1 MIKHTETIYNT
12 TVRRQDTTW
21 KYEWD
26 VDNPDKEGTIFLSPI
41 IYDKNREKTWTFA
54 PDEESGANPYTLNIN
69 GADYSEADGEPRNHL
84 DKTWYGKFSGQ
95 TRYLRPYSSLVTVTS
110 EVGNVT
116 VDPFPPKFVTDDE
129 TDNVIFSPVY
139 NVEDGEDD
147 EKIYKI
153 AEDSVRHFEFQFQ
166 DKAGLDFKHFAI
178 KLDVAREGDS
188 SDTNIVLYEYVRA
201 LKDNFYQDEKCNYEG
216 TYFPDTFANSSVPV
230 ERQFDPQERWVK
242 NVKVKY
248 DGANLYSISFD
259 LVSSHEAIDG
269 DKKLRRFFATPREL
283 LKLGYN
289 WNTSLNSIV
298 FDGNSNDDYGDLNK
312 AIFLNQIPTGV
323 NTIGE
328 WIRYLEGGKDDDGF
342 PHEPHRAVG
351 RLIVEVYDL
360 AGNKSIYYDKKEFWT
375 IDTDDIDNM
384 VPVNITFFNPEPSN
398 YFVNDNIEGKVSV
411 NAQDMNKFLWRF
423 PVEAELTG
431 ISIGQIDTSTYPP
444 YPDGIEWQDNS
455 KLIGCYNVL
464 TGCRG
469 FNVFKFT
476 QYGYVEVA
484 AWVETGNKK
493 IDTIIKERTY
503 NTAKNG
509 PWIYEDGGRKYD
521 LLRFVPSYLR
531 NTDFNDFIEF
541 FQLFAN
547 TMYLSLDK
555 NISAL
560 EKIARIGNF
569 NDIDKIEK
577 KLLMHYENQYANEFP
592 FDQKAIQEVNTLF
605 SNVGWEVK
613 DDEEV
618 YGVIKYALENL
629 PGYNRYKGSN
639 LSVAGALKMFGF
651 TCKVINLWI
660 RKKNTIEENP
670 NFVEEDRLSEF
681 GDFFQTSRFNIEVD
695 SNNYFETFNEHLDFF
710 INLVKSIKPITKILD
725 LIKYTVST
733 RKNIAFIHDSI
744 LSDKKDS
751 LIYVLSWQ
759 LGAHTDLRD
768 KIVLTAGVD
777 YKTRHC
783 SSLSLPYKTKNLKNE
798 ALDAKIDSKIYKWDS
813 DNKQYTPVNAFLNN
827 YYTIIGKLLECNKAD
842 LIFRCYRCGKR
853 TIRGLTSYQEDDVY
867 YRIPY
872 NKTKVTLNPGMFC
885 LSTENSVGLSN
896 LFNMFTSYIDNYNLT
911 GYNVFQYHKSSSN
924 SLMNELAYTDV
935 ELAIEYIPGTNY
947 IQCLDDTR
955 FGVGKEIEPIYYKG
969 QYTHPDEYHY
979 HT

>member
-12 TVRRQDTTW
+12 SVRRQDTTW

-26 VDNPDKEGTIFLSPI
+26 VDNPDKEGTVFLSPI

-54 PDEESGANPYTLNIN
+54 PDEDSDANPYTLTI
-69 GADYSEADGEPRNHL
+69 GEDDLDDEPKNHL
-84 DKTWYGKFSGQ
+84 DSVWYGKFSGQ
-95 TRYLRPYSSLVTVTS
+95 TRYLRPEASFITVTS

-116 VDPFPPKFVTDDE
+116 VDPFPPKFISDDE

-139 NVEDGEDD
+139 NVEDGEND

-153 AEDSVRHFEFQFQ
+153 AQDSVRHFEFQFQ

-178 KLDVAREGDS
+178 KLDGAVEDET
-188 SDTNIVLYEYVRA
+188 SDTNIVLYEYVRS
-201 LKDNFYQDEKCNYEG
+201 LKDNFYQDLTCNYEG
-216 TYFPDTFANSSVPV
+216 TYFPDTYDNSKQPVPKS
-230 ERQFDPQERWVK
+230 QIIDPQERWVK

-259 LVSSHEAIDG
+259 LVSSYEASIG
-269 DKKLRRFFATPREL
+269 EKKLRRFFATPREL
-283 LKLGYN
+283 LKLGYTM
-289 WNTSLNSIV
+289 NTQINEIV
-298 FDGNSNDDYGDLNK
+298 YKGNDNEDYKVNGNDK
-312 AIFLNQIPTGV
+312 AIFLNKIPNGV
-323 NTIGE
+323 NTIGD
-328 WIRYLEGGKDDDGF
+328 WIRYLEGGKDDDGY
-342 PHEPHRAVG
+342 PQIPHRAIG
-351 RLIVEVYDL
+351 RLILEVYDL
-360 AGNKSIYYDKKEFWT
+360 AGNKSVYYDKKEFWT

-398 YFVNDNIEGKVSV
+398 YFVNNNIEGKVSV

-431 ISIGQIDTSTYPP
+431 SSIGQIDTSTYPP
-444 YPDGIEWQDNS
+444 YPDGMEWQDNS
-455 KLIGCYNVL
+455 KLVGCYNVL

-509 PWIYEDGGRKYD
+509 PWIYEDDGRKYD

-541 FQLFAN
+541 FQRFAN

-555 NISAL
+555 NRNISAL

-569 NDIDKIEK
+569 NDIDKIET

-592 FDQKAIQEVNTLF
+592 FDKKAIQEVNTIF
-605 SNVGWEVK
+605 SNVGWGFK

-618 YGVIKYALENL
+618 YGIIKYALDNL

-639 LSVAGALKMFGF
+639 IGVAGALKMFGF

-660 RKKNTIEENP
+660 RKKDTIEENP

-695 SNNYFETFNEHLDFF
+695 SNNYFEIFNEHLDFF

-725 LIKYTVST
+725 LIKYTVT
-733 RKNIAFIHDSI
+733 NQKNIAFIHDSI
-744 LSDKKDS
+744 LSDKKEAYV
-751 LIYVLSWQ
+751 YVLSWAFDADEK
-759 LGAHTDLRD
+759 LKNR
-768 KIVLTAGVD
+768 IVLTANVD

-783 SSLSLPYKTKNLKNE
+783 YALCLPYKTNGMVDRQSLQPS
-798 ALDAKIDSKIYKWDS
+798 SKIYTYDS
-813 DNKQYTPVNAFLNN
+813 NGYVPTNYVLAN
-827 YYTIIGKLLECNKAD
+827 YYTIIGKLMECNKTD
-842 LIFRCYRCGKR
+842 LTFRCFRRGTR
-853 TIRGLTSYQEDDVY
+853 TIRGITNKTEDEIY

-911 GYNVFQYHKSSSN
+911 GYNVYNYHDN
-924 SLMNELAYTDV
+924 SILIGNRAFTDI
-935 ELAIEYIPGTNY
+935 EMAIEYIPGTNY
-947 IQCLDDTR
+947 IQCLDDKR
-955 FGVGKEIEPIYYKG
+955 FGKGKEIEPFYSK
-969 QYTHPDEYHY
+969 TS
-979 HT
+979 T

>member
-26 VDNPDKEGTIFLSPI
+26 VDNPDKEGTVFLSPI

-54 PDEESGANPYTLNIN
+54 PDEESGANPYTLNID

-178 KLDVAREGDS
+178 KLDVAREDEQSNGE
-188 SDTNIVLYEYVRA
+188 NIILYEYVRS

-216 TYFPDTFANSSVPV
+216 TYFPDTYANSSVPV

-269 DKKLRRFFATPREL
+269 EKKLRRFFATPREL

-289 WNTSLNSIV
+289 WNTTLDSIV
-298 FDGNSNDDYGDLNK
+298 FDGNSNDDYGNVNK

-323 NTIGE
+323 NTIGD
-328 WIRYLEGGKDDDGF
+328 WILYLEGGIDDEGF

-555 NISAL
+555 NRNISAL

-639 LSVAGALKMFGF
+639 LGVAGALKMFGF

-744 LSDKKDS
+744 LSDKKEAFV
-751 LIYVLSWQ
+751 YVLSWAFDADES
-759 LGAHTDLRD
+759 LKN
-768 KIVLTAGVD
+768 KIVLTSNVD

-783 SSLSLPYKTKNLKNE
+783 SALCLPYKTHGMVDRQTL
-798 ALDAKIDSKIYKWDS
+798 LSSSKIYSINDS
-813 DNKQYTPVNAFLNN
+813 KEYVKSDYALAN
-827 YYTIIGKLLECNKAD
+827 YYTIIGKLMECNKTD
-842 LIFRCYRCGKR
+842 IIFRCFRRGTR
-853 TIRGLTSYQEDDVY
+853 TIRGITNRTEDEIY

-896 LFNMFTSYIDNYNLT
+896 LFNLFTSYIDNYNLT
-911 GYNVFQYHKSSSN
+911 GYNVYNYHNN
-924 SLMNELAYTDV
+924 SVLIENRAFTDI
-935 ELAIEYIPGTNY
+935 EMAIEYIPGTNY

-955 FGVGKEIEPIYYKG
+955 FGVGKEIEPFYSK
-969 QYTHPDEYHY
+969 TS
-979 HT
+979 T

>member
-41 IYDKNREKTWTFA
+41 IYDKNHEKTWTFA

-69 GADYSEADGEPRNHL
+69 GADYSEADGTPRNHL
-84 DKTWYGKFSGQ
+84 DQTWYGKFSGQ

-116 VDPFPPKFVTDDE
+116 VDPFPPKFITDDE
-129 TDNVIFSPVY
+129 TDNVVFSPVY

-166 DKAGLDFKHFAI
+166 DKSGLDFKHFAI
-178 KLDVAREGDS
+178 KLDVAEDDENVTS
-188 SDTNIVLYEYVRA
+188 YTNIVLYEYVRA
-201 LKDNFYQDEKCNYEG
+201 LKDKFYQDETCNYEG
-216 TYFPDTFANSSVPV
+216 TYFPDTNDNSTVPV
-230 ERQFDPQERWVK
+230 EHQLDPQERWVK

-259 LVSSHEAIDG
+259 LVSSYEASIG
-269 DKKLRRFFATPREL
+269 KKKLRRFFANPREL
-283 LKLGYN
+283 LKLGYTM
-289 WNTSLNSIV
+289 NTPIDEIV
-298 FDGNSNDDYGDLNK
+298 YKGNDNQDYYDYGEDK
-312 AIFLNQIPTGV
+312 AIFLNKIPKGV
-323 NTIGE
+323 KNIKD
-328 WIRYLEGGKDDDGF
+328 WILYLEGGIDDEGF

-351 RLIVEVYDL
+351 RLILEVYDL
-360 AGNKSIYYDKKEFWT
+360 SGNKSIYYDKKEFWT
-375 IDTDDIDNM
+375 IDSDDIDNM
-384 VPVNITFFNPEPSN
+384 VPVNITFFNPDPSN

-431 ISIGQIDTSTYPP
+431 LSIGQIDTSTYPP
-444 YPDGIEWQDNS
+444 FPDGMEWKDNT

-509 PWIYEDGGRKYD
+509 PWIYEDGGRKYN

-555 NISAL
+555 NRNISAL

-569 NDIDKIEK
+569 NDIDKIET

-592 FDQKAIQEVNTLF
+592 FDKKAMQEVNTLF

-618 YGVIKYALENL
+618 YGVIKYSLENL

-639 LSVAGALKMFGF
+639 LGVAGALKMFGF

-660 RKKNTIEENP
+660 RKKNTIEEDP

-681 GDFFQTSRFNIEVD
+681 GDFFQTSRFNIEVA
-695 SNNYFETFNEHLDFF
+695 SNNYFEIFNEHLDFF

-725 LIKYTVST
+725 LIKYTVSKN
-733 RKNIAFIHDSI
+733 KNIAFIHDSI
-744 LSDKKDS
+744 LSDKKEAYV
-751 LIYVLSWQ
+751 YVLSWQ
-759 LGAHTDLRD
+759 FRENETLKNR
-768 KIVLTAGVD
+768 IVTTANVD
-777 YKTRHC
+777 YKTRQC
-783 SSLSLPYKTKNLKNE
+783 SALCLPYIPEGDSTIYEWKNGSSYV
-798 ALDAKIDSKIYKWDS
+798 DSGRML
-813 DNKQYTPVNAFLNN
+813 AN

-842 LIFRCYRCGKR
+842 LVFRCYRSGIKN
-853 TIRGLTSYQEDDVY
+853 IRGDISEDKTEIY

-885 LSTENSVGLSN
+885 ISTENGVGLSN
-896 LFNMFTSYIDNYNLT
+896 LFNIFTSYIDNYNLQ
-911 GYNVFQYHKSSSN
+911 GYNEYNYHTGN
-924 SLMNELAYTDV
+924 NHFTDI
-935 ELAIEYIPGTNY
+935 EMAIEYIPGTNY
-947 IQCLDDTR
+947 IQCLDDKR
-955 FGVGKEIEPIYYKG
+955 FGKGKEIEPFHSK
-969 QYTHPDEYHY
+969 
-979 HT
+979 

>member
-26 VDNPDKEGTIFLSPI
+26 VDNPDKEGTVFLSPI
-41 IYDKNREKTWTFA
+41 IYDKNHEKTWTFA
-54 PDEESGANPYTLNIN
+54 PDEESGANPYTLTVRE
-69 GADYSEADGEPRNHL
+69 DDVPPDGTPRNHL
-84 DKTWYGKFSGQ
+84 DQTWYGKFSGQ
-95 TRYLRPYSSLVTVTS
+95 TRYLRPYTSLVTVTS

-153 AEDSVRHFEFQFQ
+153 AQDSVRHFEFQFQ

-178 KLDVAREGDS
+178 KLDCAREDEQGVGD
-188 SDTNIVLYEYVRA
+188 NIVLYEYVRA
-201 LKDNFYQDEKCNYEG
+201 LKDRFYQDETCNYEG
-216 TYFPDTFANSSVPV
+216 TYFPDTYDNSTQPV
-230 ERQFDPQERWVK
+230 EHQLDPQERWVK

-259 LVSSHEAIDG
+259 LVSSYEASIG
-269 DKKLRRFFATPREL
+269 KKKLRRFFATPREL
-283 LKLGYN
+283 LKLGYTM
-289 WNTSLNSIV
+289 NTPIDEIV
-298 FDGNSNDDYGDLNK
+298 YKGNDNQDYYDYGEDK
-312 AIFLNQIPTGV
+312 AIFLNKIP
-323 NTIGE
+323 NDDKIITIGD
-328 WIRYLEGGKDDDGF
+328 WILYLEGGIDDEGF

-351 RLIVEVYDL
+351 RLILEVYDL
-360 AGNKSIYYDKKEFWT
+360 SGNKSIYYDKKEFWT
-375 IDTDDIDNM
+375 IDSDDIDNM
-384 VPVNITFFNPEPSN
+384 VPVNITFFNPDPSN

-444 YPDGIEWQDNS
+444 FPDGMEWKDNT

-555 NISAL
+555 NRNISAL

-569 NDIDKIEK
+569 NDIDKIET

-592 FDQKAIQEVNTLF
+592 FDKKAIQEVNTLF

-618 YGVIKYALENL
+618 YGVIKYALDNL

-639 LSVAGALKMFGF
+639 LGVAGALKMFGF

-660 RKKNTIEENP
+660 RKKNTIEEDP

-681 GDFFQTSRFNIEVD
+681 GDFFQTSRFNIEVA
-695 SNNYFETFNEHLDFF
+695 SNNYFEIFNEHLDFF

-725 LIKYTVST
+725 LIKYTVSKD
-733 RKNIAFIHDSI
+733 KNIAFIHDSI
-744 LSDKKDS
+744 LSDKKEAYV
-751 LIYVLSWQ
+751 YVLSWQ
-759 LGAHTDLRD
+759 FREDEKLKNR
-768 KIVLTAGVD
+768 IVTTANVD
-777 YKTRHC
+777 YKTRQC
-783 SSLSLPYKTKNLKNE
+783 SALCLPYVPEGKTVDMEEKASTIYELVGSSYV
-798 ALDAKIDSKIYKWDS
+798 DSGKML
-813 DNKQYTPVNAFLNN
+813 AN

-842 LIFRCYRCGKR
+842 LVFRCYRSGVKY
-853 TIRGLTSYQEDDVY
+853 IRGDRSEDETEIY

-885 LSTENSVGLSN
+885 ISTENSVGLSN
-896 LFNMFTSYIDNYNLT
+896 LFNIFTSYIDNYNLQ
-911 GYNVFQYHKSSSN
+911 GYNYHTG
-924 SLMNELAYTDV
+924 TDHFTDI
-935 ELAIEYIPGTNY
+935 EMAIEYIPGTNY
-947 IQCLDDTR
+947 IQCLDDKR
-955 FGVGKEIEPIYYKG
+955 FGKGKEIEPFHSKSS
-969 QYTHPDEYHY
+969 T
-979 HT
+979 

>member
-41 IYDKNREKTWTFA
+41 IYDKKHEKTWTFA
-54 PDEESGANPYTLNIN
+54 PDEETGANPYTLNIN
-69 GADYSEADGEPRNHL
+69 GADYSEEDGVPRNHL
-84 DKTWYGKFSGQ
+84 DQTWYGKFSGQ
-95 TRYLRPYSSLVTVTS
+95 TRYLRPYTSLVTVTS

-116 VDPFPPKFVTDDE
+116 VDPFPPKFITDDE

-153 AEDSVRHFEFQFQ
+153 AQDSVRHFEFQFQ

-178 KLDVAREGDS
+178 KLDGAVEDEQGNGDK
-188 SDTNIVLYEYVRA
+188 IVLYEYVRE
-201 LKDNFYQDEKCNYEG
+201 LKDKFYQDETCNYEG
-216 TYFPDTFANSSVPV
+216 TYFPDTYENSTVPV
-230 ERQFDPQERWVK
+230 EHQLDPQERWVK

-259 LVSSHEAIDG
+259 LVSSYEASIG
-269 DKKLRRFFATPREL
+269 KKKLRRFFANPREL
-283 LKLGYN
+283 LKLGYTM
-289 WNTSLNSIV
+289 NTRIDEIV
-298 FDGNSNDDYGDLNK
+298 YEGNDNQDYYDYGEDK
-312 AIFLNQIPTGV
+312 AIFLNKIPKGV
-323 NTIGE
+323 KNIKD
-328 WIRYLEGGKDDDGF
+328 WILYLEGGIDDEGF

-351 RLIVEVYDL
+351 RLILEVYDL

-375 IDTDDIDNM
+375 IDSDDIDNM
-384 VPVNITFFNPEPSN
+384 VPVNITFFNPDPSN
-398 YFVNDNIEGKVSV
+398 YFVNDNIEGKISV

-431 ISIGQIDTSTYPP
+431 LSIGQIDTSTYPP
-444 YPDGIEWQDNS
+444 FPDGIEWEDNS

-493 IDTIIKERTY
+493 IDSIIKERTY

-555 NISAL
+555 NRNISAL

-569 NDIDKIEK
+569 NDIDKIET

-592 FDQKAIQEVNTLF
+592 FDKKAIQEVNTLF

-618 YGVIKYALENL
+618 YGVIKYALDNL

-639 LSVAGALKMFGF
+639 IGVAGALKMFGF

-660 RKKNTIEENP
+660 RKKNTIEEDP

-681 GDFFQTSRFNIEVD
+681 GDFFQTSRFNIEVA

-725 LIKYTVST
+725 MIKYTVSKT
-733 RKNIAFIHDSI
+733 KEIAFIHDNDV
-744 LSDKKDS
+744 SDNKES
-751 LIYVLSWQ
+751 LVYVLSWAFDGDEDSVR
-759 LGAHTDLRD
+759 LKD
-768 KIVLTAGVD
+768 KIVLTSNVD
-777 YKTRHC
+777 YKTRQC
-783 SSLSLPYKTKNLKNE
+783 SSLCLPYKTHGMVNIQSLQTS
-798 ALDAKIDSKIYKWDS
+798 SKIYTYDS
-813 DNKQYTPVNAFLNN
+813 GEYKLLKGYALDN
-827 YYTIIGKLLECNKAD
+827 YYTIIGKLMECNKTD
-842 LIFRCYRCGKR
+842 IIFRCYKKGKR
-853 TIRGLTSYQEDDVY
+853 NQVKTRTPDIVQDEIY
-867 YRIPY
+867 YRIPFE
-872 NKTKVTLNPGMFC
+872 KTKVTLNPGMFC
-885 LSTENSVGLSN
+885 LSTENGTGLIN
-896 LFNMFTSYIDNYNLT
+896 LFNMFTSYINNYNLT
-911 GYNVFQYHKSSSN
+911 GNNEYNYHDN
-924 SLMNELAYTDV
+924 YIEINGRAFTDI
-935 ELAIEYIPGTNY
+935 EMAIEYIPGTNY
-947 IQCLDDTR
+947 IQCLDDKR
-955 FGVGKEIEPIYYKG
+955 FGIGQGKIEPFYSILKP
-969 QYTHPDEYHY
+969 T
-979 HT
+979 T

>member
-41 IYDKNREKTWTFA
+41 IYDKSHEKTWTFA
-54 PDEESGANPYTLNIN
+54 PDEETGANPYTLNIGN
-69 GADYSEADGEPRNHL
+69 DLDGNPKNRL
-84 DKTWYGKFSGQ
+84 DGTWYGKFSGQ
-95 TRYLRPYSSLVTVTS
+95 TRYLKPYSSLVTVTS

-116 VDPFPPKFVTDDE
+116 VDPFPPKFITDDE

-166 DKAGLDFKHFAI
+166 DKSGLDFKHFCI
-178 KLDVAREGDS
+178 KLDCAKEGQTS
-188 SDTNIVLYEYVRA
+188 TENIVLYDYVRA
-201 LKDNFYQDEKCNYEG
+201 LKDNFYKEDCNYEG
-216 TYFPDTFANSSVPV
+216 TYFPDTYENSSIPV
-230 ERQFDPQERWVK
+230 EQQFDPQERWIK

-259 LVSSHEAIDG
+259 LVSSPEAING
-269 DKKLRRFFATPREL
+269 EKKLRRFFASPREL

-289 WNTSLNSIV
+289 WNTLLDDVV
-298 FDGNSNDDYGDLNK
+298 FVGNSNEEYVNVNK

-323 NTIGE
+323 NTIGD
-328 WIRYLEGGKDDDGF
+328 WILYLEGGKDNDGF
-342 PHEPHRAVG
+342 PHEPHRAIG
-351 RLIVEVYDL
+351 RLILEVYDL
-360 AGNKSIYYDKKEFWT
+360 AGNKSIYYNKKELWT
-375 IDTDDIDNM
+375 IDTDDIDNI
-384 VPVNITFFNPEPSN
+384 VPVNITYFNPEPAN
-398 YFVNDNIEGKVSV
+398 YFVNDNIEGKISV

-444 YPDGIEWQDNS
+444 FPDGIEWKDNS

-484 AWVETGNKK
+484 AWVKTGNKK
-493 IDTIIKERTY
+493 IDAIIKERTY

-509 PWIYEDGGRKYD
+509 PWIYEDEGRKYN

-555 NISAL
+555 NRNISVL

-569 NDIDKIEK
+569 NDIDKIET

-592 FDQKAIQEVNTLF
+592 FDKKAIQEVNTLF

-618 YGVIKYALENL
+618 YGVIKYVLDNL

-639 LSVAGALKMFGF
+639 LGVAGALKMFGF

-660 RKKNTIEENP
+660 HKKNTIEEDP
-670 NFVEEDRLSEF
+670 NFVEEDRLSNF

-725 LIKYTVST
+725 MIKYTVS
-733 RKNIAFIHDSI
+733 KQNEIAFIHDNNV
-744 LSDKKDS
+744 SDKKES
-751 LIYVLSWQ
+751 LVYVLSWAFDADES
-759 LGAHTDLRD
+759 LKD
-768 KIVLTAGVD
+768 KIVLTSNVD
-777 YKTRHC
+777 YKTRQC
-783 SSLSLPYKTKNLKNE
+783 SSLCFPYKTHGMFDIQKQTLQPS
-798 ALDAKIDSKIYKWDS
+798 SKIYAYNYDS
-813 DNKQYTPVNAFLNN
+813 KKYEEKQGYALDN
-827 YYTIIGKLLECNKAD
+827 YYTIIGKLMECNKTD
-842 LIFRCYRCGKR
+842 IIFRCYKKGKR
-853 TIRGLTSYQEDDVY
+853 NRDGNIVQDEIY
-867 YRIPY
+867 YRIPFE
-872 NKTKVTLNPGMFC
+872 KTKVTLNPGMFC
-885 LSTENSVGLSN
+885 LSTENGTGLIN
-896 LFNMFTSYIDNYNLT
+896 LFNMFTSYINNYNLT
-911 GYNVFQYHKSSSN
+911 GNNEYNYHDN
-924 SLMNELAYTDV
+924 YIEINGRAFTVIEM
-935 ELAIEYIPGTNY
+935 AIEYITGTNY
-947 IQCLDDTR
+947 IQCLDDKR
-955 FGVGKEIEPIYYKG
+955 FGKGKEIEPFYFK
-969 QYTHPDEYHY
+969 T
-979 HT
+979 TT

>member
-69 GADYSEADGEPRNHL
+69 GADYSEADGTPRNHL

-116 VDPFPPKFVTDDE
+116 VDPFPPKFITDDE
-129 TDNVIFSPVY
+129 TDNVVFSPVY

-166 DKAGLDFKHFAI
+166 DKSGLDFKHFAI
-178 KLDVAREGDS
+178 KLDVAQEGDS
-188 SDTNIVLYEYVRA
+188 DTNNIVLYEYVRA
-201 LKDNFYQDEKCNYEG
+201 LKDNFYQDETCNYEG
-216 TYFPDTFANSSVPV
+216 TYFPDTYENSSHPVPKS
-230 ERQFDPQERWVK
+230 QILDPQDRWVK

-259 LVSSHEAIDG
+259 LVSSPEAING
-269 DKKLRRFFATPREL
+269 EKKLRRFFASPREL
-283 LKLGYN
+283 LKLGYT
-289 WNTSLNSIV
+289 WNTSLDKVV
-298 FDGNSNDDYGDLNK
+298 FYGNRNEDYDGVNK
-312 AIFLNQIPTGV
+312 AIFLNQVPKGV
-323 NTIGE
+323 DTIGE
-328 WIRYLEGGKDDDGF
+328 WILYLEGGKDNDGI

-351 RLIVEVYDL
+351 RLILEVYDL

-431 ISIGQIDTSTYPP
+431 VSIGQIDTSTYPP

-555 NISAL
+555 NRNISAL

-569 NDIDKIEK
+569 NDIDKIET

-592 FDQKAIQEVNTLF
+592 FDKKAIQEVNTLF

-618 YGVIKYALENL
+618 YGVIKYALDNL

-639 LSVAGALKMFGF
+639 VGVAGALKMFGF

-660 RKKNTIEENP
+660 RKKNTIEEDP

-695 SNNYFETFNEHLDFF
+695 SNNYFEIFNEHLDFF

-733 RKNIAFIHDSI
+733 RKDIAFIHDSV
-744 LSDKKDS
+744 LSDKKEAYV
-751 LIYVLSWQ
+751 YVLSWAFDADEK
-759 LGAHTDLRD
+759 LKNR
-768 KIVLTAGVD
+768 IVLTANVD

-783 SSLSLPYKTKNLKNE
+783 SALCLPYKTQGMVDRQSLQPS
-798 ALDAKIDSKIYKWDS
+798 SKIYELSNGTYVDS
-813 DNKQYTPVNAFLNN
+813 DKTLAN

-842 LIFRCYRCGKR
+842 LIFRCFRRGTR
-853 TIRGLTSYQEDDVY
+853 TIRGITNKTEDEIY

-911 GYNVFQYHKSSSN
+911 GYNVYNYHNNNVEIEKR
-924 SLMNELAYTDV
+924 AFTDI
-935 ELAIEYIPGTNY
+935 EMAIEYIPGTNY
-947 IQCLDDTR
+947 IQCLDDKR
-955 FGVGKEIEPIYYKG
+955 FGVGTGKIQPL
-969 QYTHPDEYHY
+969 YHKSS
-979 HT
+979 T

>member
-26 VDNPDKEGTIFLSPI
+26 VDNPDKEGTVFLSPL
-41 IYDKNREKTWTFA
+41 IYDKKHEKTWTFA

-69 GADYSEADGEPRNHL
+69 GADYSEEDGVPRNHL
-84 DKTWYGKFSGQ
+84 DQTWYGKFSGQ
-95 TRYLRPYSSLVTVTS
+95 TRYLRPYTSLVTVTS

-153 AEDSVRHFEFQFQ
+153 AQDSVRHFEFQFQ

-178 KLDVAREGDS
+178 KLDVATEEQKEQS
-188 SDTNIVLYEYVRA
+188 INTNIVLYEYVRA
-201 LKDNFYQDEKCNYEG
+201 LKDNFYQDETCNYEG
-216 TYFPDTFANSSVPV
+216 TYFPDTDENSSHPVPKS
-230 ERQFDPQERWVK
+230 QWVK

-259 LVSSHEAIDG
+259 LVSSPEAING
-269 DKKLRRFFATPREL
+269 EKKLRRFFASPREL
-283 LKLGYN
+283 LKLGYTM
-289 WNTSLNSIV
+289 NTQIDEIV
-298 FDGNSNDDYGDLNK
+298 YKGNDNQDYYDYGEDK
-312 AIFLNQIPTGV
+312 AIFLNKIPKGV
-323 NTIGE
+323 KNIKD
-328 WIRYLEGGKDDDGF
+328 WILYLEGGIDDEGF

-351 RLIVEVYDL
+351 RLILEVYDL
-360 AGNKSIYYDKKEFWT
+360 SGNKSIYYDKKEFWT
-375 IDTDDIDNM
+375 IDSDDIDNM
-384 VPVNITFFNPEPSN
+384 VPVNITFFNPDPSN

-431 ISIGQIDTSTYPP
+431 VSIGQIDTSTYPP

-493 IDTIIKERTY
+493 IDSIIKERTY

-555 NISAL
+555 NRNISAL

-569 NDIDKIEK
+569 NDIDKIET

-592 FDQKAIQEVNTLF
+592 FDKKAMQEVNTLF

-639 LSVAGALKMFGF
+639 LGVAGALKMFGF

-660 RKKNTIEENP
+660 RKKNTIEEDP

-681 GDFFQTSRFNIEVD
+681 GDFFQTSRFNIEVA
-695 SNNYFETFNEHLDFF
+695 SNNYFEIFNEHLDFF

-725 LIKYTVST
+725 LIKYTVSKD
-733 RKNIAFIHDSI
+733 KNIAFIHDSI
-744 LSDKKDS
+744 LSDKKEAFV
-751 LIYVLSWQ
+751 YVLSWQ
-759 LGAHTDLRD
+759 FREDETLKNR
-768 KIVLTAGVD
+768 IVTTANVD
-777 YKTRHC
+777 YKTRQC
-783 SSLSLPYKTKNLKNE
+783 SALCLPYIPEGASTIYEWNGSSY
-798 ALDAKIDSKIYKWDS
+798 DDSRKML
-813 DNKQYTPVNAFLNN
+813 AN

-842 LIFRCYRCGKR
+842 LVFRCYRSGIKN
-853 TIRGLTSYQEDDVY
+853 IRGVISEDNTEIY

-896 LFNMFTSYIDNYNLT
+896 LFNMFTSYIDNYNLQ
-911 GYNVFQYHKSSSN
+911 GYNEYNYHTRTN
-924 SLMNELAYTDV
+924 FTDI
-935 ELAIEYIPGTNY
+935 EMAIEYIPGTNY
-947 IQCLDDTR
+947 IQCLDDKR
-955 FGVGKEIEPIYYKG
+955 FGKGKEIVPFHSKSS
-969 QYTHPDEYHY
+969 T
-979 HT
+979 

>member
-54 PDEESGANPYTLNIN
+54 PDEESGANPYTLNIV

-147 EKIYKI
+147 EKVYKI

-178 KLDVAREGDS
+178 KLDSAREGES
-188 SDTNIVLYEYVRA
+188 SPTNIVLYEYVRA

-216 TYFPDTFANSSVPV
+216 TYFPDTYANSSVPV

-269 DKKLRRFFATPREL
+269 EKKLRRFFATPREL

-289 WNTSLNSIV
+289 WNTSLDSIV
-298 FDGNSNDDYGDLNK
+298 FDGNRNEDYGDVNK

-328 WIRYLEGGKDDDGF
+328 WIRYLEGGKDDEGF

-555 NISAL
+555 NRNISAL

-639 LSVAGALKMFGF
+639 LGVAGALKMFGF

-744 LSDKKDS
+744 LSDKKEAFV
-751 LIYVLSWQ
+751 YVLSWKFGEDEK
-759 LGAHTDLRD
+759 LKNR
-768 KIVLTAGVD
+768 IVTTANVD

-783 SSLSLPYKTKNLKNE
+783 SALCLPYIPEGAST
-798 ALDAKIDSKIYKWDS
+798 IYEWDGS
-813 DNKQYTPVNAFLNN
+813 SYVDNKKMLAN

-842 LIFRCYRCGKR
+842 LVFRCYRRGKR
-853 TIRGLTSYQEDDVY
+853 YIRGIISETEDEIY

-885 LSTENSVGLSN
+885 LSTENGVGLVN
-896 LFNMFTSYIDNYNLT
+896 LFNMFTSYIDNYHLQ
-911 GYNVFQYHKSSSN
+911 GYNVYNYHTGTI
-924 SLMNELAYTDV
+924 YFTDI
-935 ELAIEYIPGTNY
+935 EMAIEYIPGTNY
-947 IQCLDDTR
+947 IQCLDDKR
-955 FGVGKEIEPIYYKG
+955 FGKDKEIEPFHSKS
-969 QYTHPDEYHY
+969 
-979 HT
+979 

>member
-26 VDNPDKEGTIFLSPI
+26 VDNPDKEGTVFLSPL
-41 IYDKNREKTWTFA
+41 IYDKKHEKTWTFA
-54 PDEESGANPYTLNIN
+54 PDEESGANPYTLTVRE
-69 GADYSEADGEPRNHL
+69 DDVPPDGTPRNHL
-84 DKTWYGKFSGQ
+84 DQTWYGKFSGQ
-95 TRYLRPYSSLVTVTS
+95 TRYLRPYTSLVTVTS

-116 VDPFPPKFVTDDE
+116 VDPFPPKFITDDE

-166 DKAGLDFKHFAI
+166 DKSGLDFKHFAI
-178 KLDVAREGDS
+178 KLDDAVEDEQGNGDK
-188 SDTNIVLYEYVRA
+188 IVLYEYVRA
-201 LKDNFYQDEKCNYEG
+201 LKDKFYQDETCNYEG
-216 TYFPDTFANSSVPV
+216 TYFPDTYDNSTQPV
-230 ERQFDPQERWVK
+230 EHQLDPQKRWVK

-259 LVSSHEAIDG
+259 LVSSYEASTG
-269 DKKLRRFFATPREL
+269 EKKLRRFFANPREL
-283 LKLGYN
+283 LKLGYTM
-289 WNTSLNSIV
+289 NTPIDEIV
-298 FDGNSNDDYGDLNK
+298 YKGNDNQDYYDYGEDK
-312 AIFLNQIPTGV
+312 AIFLNQVPAGDNIK
-323 NTIGE
+323 TIGD
-328 WIRYLEGGKDDDGF
+328 WILYLEGGKDNDGI
-342 PHEPHRAVG
+342 PQIPHRAIG
-351 RLIVEVYDL
+351 RLILEVYDL

-375 IDTDDIDNM
+375 IDSDDIDNM
-384 VPVNITFFNPEPSN
+384 VPVNITFFNPDPSN

-444 YPDGIEWQDNS
+444 YPDGIEWEDNS
-455 KLIGCYNVL
+455 KLVGCYNIL

-555 NISAL
+555 NRNISAL

-569 NDIDKIEK
+569 NDIDKIET

-592 FDQKAIQEVNTLF
+592 FDKKAIQEVNTLF

-618 YGVIKYALENL
+618 YGVIKYALDNL

-639 LSVAGALKMFGF
+639 LGVAGALKMFGF

-660 RKKNTIEENP
+660 RKKNTIEEDP

-681 GDFFQTSRFNIEVD
+681 GDFFQTSRFNIEVA
-695 SNNYFETFNEHLDFF
+695 SNNYFEIFNEHLDFF

-725 LIKYTVST
+725 LIKYTVSKD
-733 RKNIAFIHDSI
+733 KNIAFIHDSI
-744 LSDKKDS
+744 LSDKKEAYV
-751 LIYVLSWQ
+751 YVLSWQ
-759 LGAHTDLRD
+759 FREDEKLKNR
-768 KIVLTAGVD
+768 IVTTANVD
-777 YKTRHC
+777 YKTRQC
-783 SSLSLPYKTKNLKNE
+783 SALCLPYVPEGKTVDMVEK
-798 ALDAKIDSKIYKWDS
+798 ASTIYEWNGSSYVVS
-813 DNKQYTPVNAFLNN
+813 DKMLAN

-842 LIFRCYRCGKR
+842 LVFRCYRSGIKN
-853 TIRGLTSYQEDDVY
+853 IRGDRSVDETEIY

-885 LSTENSVGLSN
+885 ISTENSVGLSN
-896 LFNMFTSYIDNYNLT
+896 LFNIFTSYIDNYNLQGYDVYNYHT
-911 GYNVFQYHKSSSN
+911 G
-924 SLMNELAYTDV
+924 TDYFTDI
-935 ELAIEYIPGTNY
+935 EMAIEYIPGTNY
-947 IQCLDDTR
+947 IQCLDDKR
-955 FGVGKEIEPIYYKG
+955 FGKGKEIEPFHSKS
-969 QYTHPDEYHY
+969 
-979 HT
+979 

>member
-26 VDNPDKEGTIFLSPI
+26 VDNPDKEGTVFLSPL
-41 IYDKNREKTWTFA
+41 IYDKKHEKTWTFA

-69 GADYSEADGEPRNHL
+69 GADYSEEDGVPRNHL
-84 DKTWYGKFSGQ
+84 DQTWYGKFSGQ
-95 TRYLRPYSSLVTVTS
+95 TRYLRPYTSLVTVTS

-153 AEDSVRHFEFQFQ
+153 AQDSVRHFEFQFQ
-166 DKAGLDFKHFAI
+166 DKSGLDFKHFAI
-178 KLDVAREGDS
+178 KLDDAVEDEQGNGD
-188 SDTNIVLYEYVRA
+188 NIVLYEYVRA
-201 LKDNFYQDEKCNYEG
+201 LKDNFYQDETCNYEG
-216 TYFPDTFANSSVPV
+216 TYFPDTYENSTVPV
-230 ERQFDPQERWVK
+230 EHQLDPQERWVK

-259 LVSSHEAIDG
+259 LVSSYEASIG
-269 DKKLRRFFATPREL
+269 KKKLRRFFANPREL
-283 LKLGYN
+283 LKLGYTM
-289 WNTSLNSIV
+289 NTPIDEIV
-298 FDGNSNDDYGDLNK
+298 YKGNDNQDYYDYGEDK
-312 AIFLNQIPTGV
+312 AIFLNKIPKGV
-323 NTIGE
+323 KNIKD
-328 WIRYLEGGKDDDGF
+328 WILYLEGGIDDEGF

-351 RLIVEVYDL
+351 RLILEVYDL
-360 AGNKSIYYDKKEFWT
+360 SGNKSIYYDKKEFWT
-375 IDTDDIDNM
+375 IDSDDIDNM
-384 VPVNITFFNPEPSN
+384 VPVNITFFNPDPSN

-431 ISIGQIDTSTYPP
+431 LSIGQIDTSTYPP
-444 YPDGIEWQDNS
+444 FPDGMEWKDNT

-555 NISAL
+555 NRNISAL

-569 NDIDKIEK
+569 NDIDKIET

-592 FDQKAIQEVNTLF
+592 FDKKAIQEVNTLF

-639 LSVAGALKMFGF
+639 LGVAGALKMFGF

-660 RKKNTIEENP
+660 RKKNTIEEDP

-681 GDFFQTSRFNIEVD
+681 GDFFQTSRFNIEVA
-695 SNNYFETFNEHLDFF
+695 SNNYFEIFNEHLDFF

-725 LIKYTVST
+725 LIKYTVSKD
-733 RKNIAFIHDSI
+733 KNIAFINDSV
-744 LSDKKDS
+744 LSDKKEAYV
-751 LIYVLSWQ
+751 YVLSWQ
-759 LGAHTDLRD
+759 FRENETLKNR
-768 KIVLTAGVD
+768 IVTTANVD
-777 YKTRHC
+777 YKTRQC
-783 SSLSLPYKTKNLKNE
+783 SALCLPYVPEGKTVDMEEKASTIYEWNGSSY
-798 ALDAKIDSKIYKWDS
+798 DDSGRML
-813 DNKQYTPVNAFLNN
+813 AN

-842 LIFRCYRCGKR
+842 LVFRCYRSGIKN
-853 TIRGLTSYQEDDVY
+853 IRGDKSKDKTEIY

-885 LSTENSVGLSN
+885 ISTENGVGLSN
-896 LFNMFTSYIDNYNLT
+896 LFNIFTSYIDNYNLQ
-911 GYNVFQYHKSSSN
+911 GYNEYNYHTG
-924 SLMNELAYTDV
+924 TDYFTDI
-935 ELAIEYIPGTNY
+935 EMAIEYIPGTNY
-947 IQCLDDTR
+947 IQCLDDKR
-955 FGVGKEIEPIYYKG
+955 FGKGKEIEPFHSKSS
-969 QYTHPDEYHY
+969 T
-979 HT
+979 

>member
-12 TVRRQDTTW
+12 SVRRQDTTW

-26 VDNPDKEGTIFLSPI
+26 VDNPDKEGTVFLSPI

-54 PDEESGANPYTLNIN
+54 PDEDSGANPNTLTI
-69 GADYSEADGEPRNHL
+69 GENDLDDEPKNHL
-84 DKTWYGKFSGQ
+84 DQTWYGKFSGQ
-95 TRYLRPYSSLVTVTS
+95 TRYLRPEASFVTVTS

-116 VDPFPPKFVTDDE
+116 VDPFPPKFITDDE

-153 AEDSVRHFEFQFQ
+153 AQDSVRHFEFQFQ

-178 KLDVAREGDS
+178 KLDGAVEDET
-188 SDTNIVLYEYVRA
+188 SDTNIVLYEYVRV
-201 LKDNFYQDEKCNYEG
+201 LKDNFYQDLTCNYEG
-216 TYFPDTFANSSVPV
+216 TYFPDTYDNSKQPVPKS
-230 ERQFDPQERWVK
+230 QIIDPQERWIK

-259 LVSSHEAIDG
+259 LVSSYEASIG
-269 DKKLRRFFATPREL
+269 EKKLRRFFATPREL
-283 LKLGYN
+283 LKLGYTM
-289 WNTSLNSIV
+289 NTPIDEIV
-298 FDGNSNDDYGDLNK
+298 YKGNDNEDYKVNGHDK
-312 AIFLNQIPTGV
+312 AIFLNKIPTNV

-328 WIRYLEGGKDDDGF
+328 WIRYLEGGKDDDGY

-351 RLIVEVYDL
+351 RLILEVYDL
-360 AGNKSIYYDKKEFWT
+360 AGNKSVYYDKKEFWT

-431 ISIGQIDTSTYPP
+431 SSIGQIDTSTYPP
-444 YPDGIEWQDNS
+444 YPDGMEWQDNS
-455 KLIGCYNVL
+455 KLVGCYNVL

-493 IDTIIKERTY
+493 IDSIIKERTY

-509 PWIYEDGGRKYD
+509 PWIYDDGGRKYD

-555 NISAL
+555 NRNISAL

-569 NDIDKIEK
+569 NDIDKIET

-592 FDQKAIQEVNTLF
+592 FDKKAIQEVNTIF
-605 SNVGWEVK
+605 SNVGWGFK

-618 YGVIKYALENL
+618 YGIIKYALDNL

-639 LSVAGALKMFGF
+639 LGVAGALKMFGF

-660 RKKNTIEENP
+660 RKKDTIEENP

-725 LIKYTVST
+725 LIKYTVSK
-733 RKNIAFIHDSI
+733 RKNIAFIHDGI
-744 LSDKKDS
+744 LSDKKKAYV
-751 LIYVLSWQ
+751 YVLSWAFDADEK
-759 LGAHTDLRD
+759 LKNR
-768 KIVLTAGVD
+768 IVTTANVD
-777 YKTRHC
+777 YKTRQC
-783 SSLSLPYKTKNLKNE
+783 SSLCLPYKTQGMADRQTLQSS
-798 ALDAKIDSKIYKWDS
+798 SKIYTYDYDTKEYVPTD
-813 DNKQYTPVNAFLNN
+813 YTLDN
-827 YYTIIGKLLECNKAD
+827 YYTIIGKLMECNKTD
-842 LIFRCYRCGKR
+842 IIFRCYKKGKR
-853 TIRGLTSYQEDDVY
+853 NQLRTRSLDIVQDEIY
-867 YRIPY
+867 YRIPFE
-872 NKTKVTLNPGMFC
+872 KTKVTLNPGMFC
-885 LSTENSVGLSN
+885 LSTENGTGLIN
-896 LFNMFTSYIDNYNLT
+896 LFNMFTSYINNYNLT
-911 GYNVFQYHKSSSN
+911 GNNVYNYHDN
-924 SLMNELAYTDV
+924 TILLRDRAFTDI
-935 ELAIEYIPGTNY
+935 EMAIEYIPGTNY
-947 IQCLDDTR
+947 IQCLDDKR
-955 FGVGKEIEPIYYKG
+955 FGFGPGKIEPFYY
-969 QYTHPDEYHY
+969 YNYYVPT
-979 HT
+979 T

>member
-26 VDNPDKEGTIFLSPI
+26 VDNPDKEGTVFLSPI

-69 GADYSEADGEPRNHL
+69 GADYSEADGTPRNHL

-166 DKAGLDFKHFAI
+166 DKSGLDFKHFAI
-178 KLDVAREGDS
+178 KLDVAREDEQSSGD
-188 SDTNIVLYEYVRA
+188 NIVLYEYVRE
-201 LKDNFYQDEKCNYEG
+201 LKDNFYQDETCNYEG
-216 TYFPDTFANSSVPV
+216 TYFPDTYANSTQPVPKS
-230 ERQFDPQERWVK
+230 QLLDPQDRWVK

-259 LVSSHEAIDG
+259 LVSSPEAITG
-269 DKKLRRFFATPREL
+269 DDKLRRFFASPREL
-283 LKLGYN
+283 LKLGYT
-289 WNTSLNSIV
+289 WNTSLDSIV
-298 FDGNSNDDYGDLNK
+298 FDGNSNDEYVGVNK

-323 NTIGE
+323 NTIGD
-328 WIRYLEGGKDDDGF
+328 WILYLEGGKDDEGF
-342 PHEPHRAVG
+342 PQIPHRAVG
-351 RLIVEVYDL
+351 RLILEVYDL

-431 ISIGQIDTSTYPP
+431 VSIGQIDTSTYPP
-444 YPDGIEWQDNS
+444 YPDCIEWEDNS

-555 NISAL
+555 NRNISAL

-569 NDIDKIEK
+569 NDIDKIET

-592 FDQKAIQEVNTLF
+592 FDKKAIQEVNTLF

-618 YGVIKYALENL
+618 YGVIKYALDNL

-639 LSVAGALKMFGF
+639 VGVAGALKMFGF

-660 RKKNTIEENP
+660 RKKNTIEEDP

-725 LIKYTVST
+725 LIKYTVT
-733 RKNIAFIHDSI
+733 NQKNIAFIHDSI
-744 LSDKKDS
+744 LSDKKEAYV
-751 LIYVLSWQ
+751 YVLSWQ
-759 LGAHTDLRD
+759 FREDEKLKNR
-768 KIVLTAGVD
+768 IVTTANVD
-777 YKTRHC
+777 YKTRQC
-783 SSLSLPYKTKNLKNE
+783 SALCLPYIPEGSST
-798 ALDAKIDSKIYKWDS
+798 IYEWNGS
-813 DNKQYTPVNAFLNN
+813 SYVDNRKMLAN

-842 LIFRCYRCGKR
+842 LVFRCYRRGTK
-853 TIRGLTSYQEDDVY
+853 TIRGSISEDKTEIY

-896 LFNMFTSYIDNYNLT
+896 LFNMFTSYIDNYNLQ
-911 GYNVFQYHKSSSN
+911 GYNVYDYHKDN
-924 SLMNELAYTDV
+924 NYFTDI
-935 ELAIEYIPGTNY
+935 EMAIEYIPGTNY
-947 IQCLDDTR
+947 IQCLDDKR
-955 FGVGKEIEPIYYKG
+955 FGKSKEIKPF
-969 QYTHPDEYHY
+969 HY
-979 HT
+979 FE

>member
-54 PDEESGANPYTLNIN
+54 PDEESGANPYTLNII

-84 DKTWYGKFSGQ
+84 DQTWYGKFSGQ

-178 KLDVAREGDS
+178 KLDVAKEGQS

-201 LKDNFYQDEKCNYEG
+201 FKDNFYGNDKYNYEG
-216 TYFPDTFANSSVPV
+216 TYFPDTSEHSEDPSVKP
-230 ERQFDPQERWVK
+230 FDEQERWVK

-259 LVSSHEAIDG
+259 LVSSVEACKG
-269 DKKLRRFFATPREL
+269 EKKLRRFFATPREL
-283 LKLGYN
+283 LKVGYTM
-289 WNTSLNSIV
+289 NTALEDV
-298 FDGNSNDDYGDLNK
+298 VYTGNDNGDYGEKDK
-312 AIFLNQIPTGV
+312 AIFLNQIPEGV
-323 NTIGE
+323 TTIKD
-328 WIRYLEGGKDDDGF
+328 WILYLEGGKDDDGF

-351 RLIVEVYDL
+351 RLILEVYDL
-360 AGNKSIYYDKKEFWT
+360 AGNKSIYFDKKEFWT

-384 VPVNITFFNPEPSN
+384 VPVNITFFNPDPSN

-555 NISAL
+555 NRNISAL

-569 NDIDKIEK
+569 NDIDKIET

-592 FDQKAIQEVNTLF
+592 FDKKAIQEVNTLF

-618 YGVIKYALENL
+618 YGVIKYALDNL

-639 LSVAGALKMFGF
+639 LGVAGALKMFGF

-660 RKKNTIEENP
+660 RKKNTIEEDP

-733 RKNIAFIHDSI
+733 RKDIAFIHDSI
-744 LSDKKDS
+744 LSDKKES
-751 LIYVLSWQ
+751 LVYVLTWQ
-759 LGAHTDLRD
+759 FDADEKLKN
-768 KIVLTAGVD
+768 KIVLTANVD

-783 SSLSLPYKTKNLKNE
+783 SALCLPYKTNGMVDSLHGKLPS
-798 ALDAKIDSKIYKWDS
+798 SKIYELSNGTYVDS
-813 DNKQYTPVNAFLNN
+813 DKTLDN

-842 LIFRCYRCGKR
+842 LIFRCFRRGTR
-853 TIRGLTSYQEDDVY
+853 TIRGITNRTEDEIY
-867 YRIPY
+867 FRIPY
-872 NKTKVTLNPGMFC
+872 NRTKVTLNPGMFC

-896 LFNMFTSYIDNYNLT
+896 LFNMFTSYIDNYNLQ
-911 GYNVFQYHKSSSN
+911 GYNVYNYHDN
-924 SLMNELAYTDV
+924 NVVIENRAFTDI

-947 IQCLDDTR
+947 IQCLDDKR
-955 FGVGKEIEPIYYKG
+955 FGVGSGKIQPLYYK
-969 QYTHPDEYHY
+969 TS
-979 HT
+979 T

>member
-1 MIKHTETIYNT
+1 
-12 TVRRQDTTW
+12 
-21 KYEWD
+21 
-26 VDNPDKEGTIFLSPI
+26 
-41 IYDKNREKTWTFA
+41 
-54 PDEESGANPYTLNIN
+54 
-69 GADYSEADGEPRNHL
+69 
-84 DKTWYGKFSGQ
+84 
-95 TRYLRPYSSLVTVTS
+95 
-110 EVGNVT
+110 
-116 VDPFPPKFVTDDE
+116 
-129 TDNVIFSPVY
+129 
-139 NVEDGEDD
+139 
-147 EKIYKI
+147 
-153 AEDSVRHFEFQFQ
+153 
-166 DKAGLDFKHFAI
+166 
-178 KLDVAREGDS
+178 
-188 SDTNIVLYEYVRA
+188 
-201 LKDNFYQDEKCNYEG
+201 
-216 TYFPDTFANSSVPV
+216 
-230 ERQFDPQERWVK
+230 
-242 NVKVKY
+242 
-248 DGANLYSISFD
+248 
-259 LVSSHEAIDG
+259 
-269 DKKLRRFFATPREL
+269 
-283 LKLGYN
+283 
-289 WNTSLNSIV
+289 
-298 FDGNSNDDYGDLNK
+298 YGDLNK

-323 NTIGE
+323 NTIGD
-328 WIRYLEGGKDDDGF
+328 WILYLEGGKDDEGF

-351 RLIVEVYDL
+351 RLILEVYDL

-431 ISIGQIDTSTYPP
+431 VSIGQIDTSTYPP

-555 NISAL
+555 NRNISAL

-569 NDIDKIEK
+569 NDIDKIET

-592 FDQKAIQEVNTLF
+592 FDKKAIQEVNTLF

-618 YGVIKYALENL
+618 YGVIKYALDNL

-639 LSVAGALKMFGF
+639 IGVAGALKMFGF

-660 RKKNTIEENP
+660 RKKNTIEEDP

-725 LIKYTVST
+725 LIKYTVT
-733 RKNIAFIHDSI
+733 NQKNIAFIHDSV
-744 LSDKKDS
+744 LSDKKEAYV
-751 LIYVLSWQ
+751 YVLSWAFDADEK
-759 LGAHTDLRD
+759 LKN
-768 KIVLTAGVD
+768 KIVLTANVD

-783 SSLSLPYKTKNLKNE
+783 SALCLPYKTNGMVDRQSLQPS
-798 ALDAKIDSKIYKWDS
+798 SKIYTYDS
-813 DNKQYTPVNAFLNN
+813 NGYVPTDYVLAN
-827 YYTIIGKLLECNKAD
+827 YYTIIGKLMECNKTD
-842 LIFRCYRCGKR
+842 LTFRCFRRGTR
-853 TIRGLTSYQEDDVY
+853 TIRGITNRTEDEIY

-911 GYNVFQYHKSSSN
+911 GYNVYNYHDN
-924 SLMNELAYTDV
+924 SILIGNRAFTDI
-935 ELAIEYIPGTNY
+935 EMAIEYIPGTNY
-947 IQCLDDTR
+947 IQCLDDKR
-955 FGVGKEIEPIYYKG
+955 FGKGKEIEPFYSKSS
-969 QYTHPDEYHY
+969 T
-979 HT
+979 

>member
-1 MIKHTETIYNT
+1 MIKHTETIYNI

-41 IYDKNREKTWTFA
+41 IYDKTHEKTWTFA
-54 PDEESGANPYTLNIN
+54 PDEETGANPYTLNI
-69 GADYSEADGEPRNHL
+69 GDDSDGNPKNHL
-84 DKTWYGKFSGQ
+84 DGTWYGKFSGQ

-116 VDPFPPKFVTDDE
+116 VDPFPPKFITDDE

-139 NVEDGEDD
+139 NVEDGEND

-166 DKAGLDFKHFAI
+166 DKSGLDFKHFCI
-178 KLDVAREGDS
+178 KLDCAKEGQES
-188 SDTNIVLYEYVRA
+188 TENIVLYDYVRA
-201 LKDNFYQDEKCNYEG
+201 LKDNFYKEDCNYEG
-216 TYFPDTFANSSVPV
+216 TYFPDTYENSSVPV
-230 ERQFDPQERWVK
+230 EQQFDPQERWIK

-259 LVSSHEAIDG
+259 LVSSPEAING
-269 DKKLRRFFATPREL
+269 EKILRRFFASPREL

-289 WNTSLNSIV
+289 WNTSLDDVV
-298 FDGNSNDDYGDLNK
+298 FVGNSNEEYVDVNK
-312 AIFLNQIPTGV
+312 AIFLNQVPTGV
-323 NTIGE
+323 DTIGD
-328 WIRYLEGGKDDDGF
+328 WILYLEGGKDNDGI

-351 RLIVEVYDL
+351 RLILEVYDL

-398 YFVNDNIEGKVSV
+398 YFVNDNIEGKISV

-484 AWVETGNKK
+484 AWVETGNKN
-493 IDTIIKERTY
+493 IDAIIKERTY

-509 PWIYEDGGRKYD
+509 PWIYEDEGRKYN

-541 FQLFAN
+541 FQLFIN

-555 NISAL
+555 NRNISAL

-569 NDIDKIEK
+569 NDIDKIET

-592 FDQKAIQEVNTLF
+592 FDKKAIQEVNTLF
-605 SNVGWEVK
+605 SNIGWEVK

-618 YGVIKYALENL
+618 YGVIKYVLDNL

-639 LSVAGALKMFGF
+639 LGVAGALKMFGF

-670 NFVEEDRLSEF
+670 DFVEEDRLSEF

-725 LIKYTVST
+725 LIKYTVSKT
-733 RKNIAFIHDSI
+733 KEIAFIHDNDV
-744 LSDKKDS
+744 SDNKES
-751 LIYVLSWQ
+751 LVYVLSWAFDADES
-759 LGAHTDLRD
+759 LKD
-768 KIVLTAGVD
+768 KIVLTSNVD
-777 YKTRHC
+777 YKTRQC
-783 SSLSLPYKTKNLKNE
+783 TSLCFPYKTHGMV
-798 ALDAKIDSKIYKWDS
+798 DKITLQASSKIYTYDYDS
-813 DNKQYTPVNAFLNN
+813 KDVFEVLPRTMEE
-827 YYTIIGKLLECNKAD
+827 LLDVFKFFNE
-842 LIFRCYRCGKR
+842 
-853 TIRGLTSYQEDDVY
+853 ED
-867 YRIPY
+867 
-872 NKTKVTLNPGMFC
+872 
-885 LSTENSVGLSN
+885 
-896 LFNMFTSYIDNYNLT
+896 
-911 GYNVFQYHKSSSN
+911 
-924 SLMNELAYTDV
+924 
-935 ELAIEYIPGTNY
+935 
-947 IQCLDDTR
+947 
-955 FGVGKEIEPIYYKG
+955 
-969 QYTHPDEYHY
+969 
-979 HT
+979 

>member
-12 TVRRQDTTW
+12 NVRRQDTTW
-21 KYEWD
+21 KYEWC
-26 VDNPDKEGTIFLSPI
+26 VDNPDKEGTVFLSPI
-41 IYDKNREKTWTFA
+41 IYDKNHEKTWTFA
-54 PDEESGANPYTLNIN
+54 PDEESGANPYTLTVRE
-69 GADYSEADGEPRNHL
+69 DDVPPDGTPRNHL
-84 DKTWYGKFSGQ
+84 DQTWYGKFSGQ
-95 TRYLRPYSSLVTVTS
+95 TRYLRPYTSLVTVTS

-153 AEDSVRHFEFQFQ
+153 AQDSVRHFEFQFQ

-178 KLDVAREGDS
+178 KLDVAEDDENVT

-201 LKDNFYQDEKCNYEG
+201 LKDKFYQDETCNYEG
-216 TYFPDTFANSSVPV
+216 TYFPDTYDNSTVPV
-230 ERQFDPQERWVK
+230 EHQLDPQERWVK

-259 LVSSHEAIDG
+259 LVSSYEASIG
-269 DKKLRRFFATPREL
+269 KKKLRRFFATPREL
-283 LKLGYN
+283 LKIGYTM
-289 WNTSLNSIV
+289 NTPIDEIV
-298 FDGNSNDDYGDLNK
+298 YKGNDNQDYYDNGEDK
-312 AIFLNQIPTGV
+312 AIFLNKIPKGV
-323 NTIGE
+323 KNIKD
-328 WIRYLEGGKDDDGF
+328 WILYLEGGIDDEGF

-351 RLIVEVYDL
+351 RLILEVYDL
-360 AGNKSIYYDKKEFWT
+360 SGNKSIYYDKKEFWT
-375 IDTDDIDNM
+375 IDSDDIDNM
-384 VPVNITFFNPEPSN
+384 VPVNITFFNPDPSN

-444 YPDGIEWQDNS
+444 FPDGMEWKDNT

-493 IDTIIKERTY
+493 IDSIIKERTY

-509 PWIYEDGGRKYD
+509 PWIYEDCGRKYD

-555 NISAL
+555 NRNISAL

-569 NDIDKIEK
+569 NDIDKIET
-577 KLLMHYENQYANEFP
+577 KLLMNYENQYANEFP
-592 FDQKAIQEVNTLF
+592 FDKKAIQEVNTLF

-639 LSVAGALKMFGF
+639 LGVAGALKMFGF

-660 RKKNTIEENP
+660 RKNNTIEEDP

-681 GDFFQTSRFNIEVD
+681 GDFFQTSRFNIEVA
-695 SNNYFETFNEHLDFF
+695 SNNYFEIFNEHLDFF

-725 LIKYTVST
+725 LIKYTVFKD
-733 RKNIAFIHDSI
+733 KNIAFIHDSI
-744 LSDKKDS
+744 LSDKKEAYV
-751 LIYVLSWQ
+751 YVLSWQ
-759 LGAHTDLRD
+759 FREDEKLKNR
-768 KIVLTAGVD
+768 IVTTANVD
-777 YKTRHC
+777 YKTRQC
-783 SSLSLPYKTKNLKNE
+783 SALCLPYVPEGKTVDMEEK
-798 ALDAKIDSKIYKWDS
+798 ASTIYEWDGSSYVVS
-813 DNKQYTPVNAFLNN
+813 DKMLAN

-842 LIFRCYRCGKR
+842 LVFRCYRSGVKN
-853 TIRGLTSYQEDDVY
+853 IRGNTSEDKTEIY

-885 LSTENSVGLSN
+885 ISTENSVGLSN
-896 LFNMFTSYIDNYNLT
+896 LFNIFTSYIDNYNLQEYNYHT
-911 GYNVFQYHKSSSN
+911 GTNYF
-924 SLMNELAYTDV
+924 TDI
-935 ELAIEYIPGTNY
+935 EMAIEYIPGTNY
-947 IQCLDDTR
+947 IQCLDDKR
-955 FGVGKEIEPIYYKG
+955 FGKGKEIEPFHSKS
-969 QYTHPDEYHY
+969 QT
-979 HT
+979 

>member
-1 MIKHTETIYNT
+1 MIKHTETIYNI

-41 IYDKNREKTWTFA
+41 IYDKTHEKTWTFA
-54 PDEESGANPYTLNIN
+54 PDEETGANPYTLNI
-69 GADYSEADGEPRNHL
+69 GDDDSDGNPKNHL
-84 DKTWYGKFSGQ
+84 DGTWYGKFSGQ

-116 VDPFPPKFVTDDE
+116 VDPFPPKFITDDE

-166 DKAGLDFKHFAI
+166 DKSGLDFKHFCI
-178 KLDVAREGDS
+178 KLDCAKEGQVS
-188 SDTNIVLYEYVRA
+188 TENIVLYDYVRA
-201 LKDNFYQDEKCNYEG
+201 LKDNFYKEDCNYEG
-216 TYFPDTFANSSVPV
+216 TYFPDTYENSSVPV
-230 ERQFDPQERWVK
+230 EQQFDPQDRWVK

-259 LVSSHEAIDG
+259 LVSSPEAING
-269 DKKLRRFFATPREL
+269 EKILRRFFASPREL

-289 WNTSLNSIV
+289 WNTSLDDVV
-298 FDGNSNDDYGDLNK
+298 FVGNSNEEYVDVNK

-323 NTIGE
+323 NTIGD
-328 WIRYLEGGKDDDGF
+328 WILYLEGGKDNDDI

-351 RLIVEVYDL
+351 RLILEVYDL

-384 VPVNITFFNPEPSN
+384 VPVNITFFNPDPSN
-398 YFVNDNIEGKVSV
+398 YFVNDNIEGKISV

-484 AWVETGNKK
+484 AWVETGNKN
-493 IDTIIKERTY
+493 IDAIIKERTY

-509 PWIYEDGGRKYD
+509 PWIYEDGGRKYN
-521 LLRFVPSYLR
+521 LMRFVPSYLR

-541 FQLFAN
+541 FQLFIN

-555 NISAL
+555 NRNISAL

-569 NDIDKIEK
+569 NDIDKIET

-592 FDQKAIQEVNTLF
+592 FDKKAIQEVNTLF

-618 YGVIKYALENL
+618 YGVIKYVLDNL

-639 LSVAGALKMFGF
+639 LGVAGALKMFGF

-660 RKKNTIEENP
+660 RKKNTIEEDP

-725 LIKYTVST
+725 LIKYTIS
-733 RKNIAFIHDSI
+733 KQKEIAFIHDNHV
-744 LSDKKDS
+744 SDNKES
-751 LIYVLSWQ
+751 LVYVISWAFDADES
-759 LGAHTDLRD
+759 LKD
-768 KIVLTAGVD
+768 KIVLTSNVD
-777 YKTRHC
+777 YKTRQC
-783 SSLSLPYKTKNLKNE
+783 SSLCLPYKTHGMVDKQTLQ
-798 ALDAKIDSKIYKWDS
+798 LQPSSKIYTYNYDDKTYEE
-813 DNKQYTPVNAFLNN
+813 KQGYALDN
-827 YYTIIGKLLECNKAD
+827 YYTIIGKLMECNQTD
-842 LIFRCYRCGKR
+842 IIFRCYKKGKSNR
-853 TIRGLTSYQEDDVY
+853 DGNIVQDEIY
-867 YRIPY
+867 YRIPFE
-872 NKTKVTLNPGMFC
+872 KTKVTLNPGMFC
-885 LSTENSVGLSN
+885 LSTENGTGLIN

-911 GYNVFQYHKSSSN
+911 GNNEYNYHDN
-924 SLMNELAYTDV
+924 SFLISDRAFTDI
-935 ELAIEYIPGTNY
+935 EMAIEYIPGTNY
-947 IQCLDDTR
+947 IQCLDDKR
-955 FGVGKEIEPIYYKG
+955 FGKGKEIEPFYSK
-969 QYTHPDEYHY
+969 T
-979 HT
+979 

>member
-41 IYDKNREKTWTFA
+41 IYDKKHEKTWTFA
-54 PDEESGANPYTLNIN
+54 PDEETGANPYTLNI
-69 GADYSEADGEPRNHL
+69 GDDLDGNPKNRL
-84 DKTWYGKFSGQ
+84 DGTWYGKFSGQ
-95 TRYLRPYSSLVTVTS
+95 TRYLKPYSSLVTVTS

-116 VDPFPPKFVTDDE
+116 VDPFPPKFITDDE

-166 DKAGLDFKHFAI
+166 DKSGLDFKHFCI
-178 KLDVAREGDS
+178 KLDCAKEGQTS
-188 SDTNIVLYEYVRA
+188 TENIVLYDYVRA
-201 LKDNFYQDEKCNYEG
+201 LKDNFYKEDCNYEG
-216 TYFPDTFANSSVPV
+216 TYFPDTYENSSIPV
-230 ERQFDPQERWVK
+230 EQQFDPQERWIK

-259 LVSSHEAIDG
+259 LVSSHEAING
-269 DKKLRRFFATPREL
+269 EKKLRRFFASPREL

-289 WNTSLNSIV
+289 WNTSLDDVV
-298 FDGNSNDDYGDLNK
+298 FVGNSNEEYVNVNK

-323 NTIGE
+323 NTIGD
-328 WIRYLEGGKDDDGF
+328 WILYLEGGKDNDGF
-342 PHEPHRAVG
+342 PHEPHRAIG
-351 RLIVEVYDL
+351 RLILEVYDL
-360 AGNKSIYYDKKEFWT
+360 AGNKSIYYNKKELWT
-375 IDTDDIDNM
+375 IDTDDIDNI
-384 VPVNITFFNPEPSN
+384 VPVNITYFNPEPSN
-398 YFVNDNIEGKVSV
+398 YFVNDNIEGKISV

-444 YPDGIEWQDNS
+444 FPDGIEWKDNS

-493 IDTIIKERTY
+493 IDAIIKERTY

-509 PWIYEDGGRKYD
+509 PWIYEDEGRKYN

-541 FQLFAN
+541 FQLFIN

-555 NISAL
+555 NRNISVL

-569 NDIDKIEK
+569 NDIDKIET

-592 FDQKAIQEVNTLF
+592 FDKKAIQEVNTLF

-618 YGVIKYALENL
+618 YGVIKYVLDNL

-639 LSVAGALKMFGF
+639 LGVAGALKMFGF

-660 RKKNTIEENP
+660 HKKNTIEEDP
-670 NFVEEDRLSEF
+670 NFVEEDRLSKF

-725 LIKYTVST
+725 MIKYTVS
-733 RKNIAFIHDSI
+733 KQNEIAFIHDNNV
-744 LSDKKDS
+744 SDKKES
-751 LIYVLSWQ
+751 LVYVLSWAFDADES
-759 LGAHTDLRD
+759 LKD
-768 KIVLTAGVD
+768 KIVLTSNVD
-777 YKTRHC
+777 YKTRQC
-783 SSLSLPYKTKNLKNE
+783 SSLCFPYKTQGL
-798 ALDAKIDSKIYKWDS
+798 IDIQKQTLQSSSKIYAYNYDS
-813 DNKQYTPVNAFLNN
+813 KKYEEKQGYALDN
-827 YYTIIGKLLECNKAD
+827 YYTIIGKLMECNKTD
-842 LIFRCYRCGKR
+842 IIFRCYKKGKR
-853 TIRGLTSYQEDDVY
+853 NRDGNIVQDEIY
-867 YRIPY
+867 YRIPFE
-872 NKTKVTLNPGMFC
+872 KTKVTLNPGMFC
-885 LSTENSVGLSN
+885 LSTENGTGLIN
-896 LFNMFTSYIDNYNLT
+896 LFNMFTSYINNYNLSSNDE
-911 GYNVFQYHKSSSN
+911 YDYHKN
-924 SLMNELAYTDV
+924 AILIEERAFTDI
-935 ELAIEYIPGTNY
+935 EMAIEYIPGTNY
-947 IQCLDDTR
+947 IQCLDDKR
-955 FGVGKEIEPIYYKG
+955 FGKGKEIEPFYSK
-969 QYTHPDEYHY
+969 T
-979 HT
+979 TS

>member
-54 PDEESGANPYTLNIN
+54 PDEESGANPYTLTV
-69 GADYSEADGEPRNHL
+69 SEDDVPPDGTPRNHL
-84 DKTWYGKFSGQ
+84 DQTWYGKFSGQ
-95 TRYLRPYSSLVTVTS
+95 TRYLRPYSSLITVTS

-116 VDPFPPKFVTDDE
+116 VDPFPPKFITDDE
-129 TDNVIFSPVY
+129 TDNVVFSPVY

-178 KLDVAREGDS
+178 KLDVAKEGDN
-188 SDTNIVLYEYVRA
+188 DTNNIVLYEYVRA
-201 LKDNFYQDEKCNYEG
+201 LKDNFYQDETCNYEG
-216 TYFPDTFANSSVPV
+216 TYFPDTYANSTQPVPKS
-230 ERQFDPQERWVK
+230 QILDPQDRWVK

-259 LVSSHEAIDG
+259 LVSSPEAITG
-269 DKKLRRFFATPREL
+269 DDKLRRFFASPREL
-283 LKLGYN
+283 LKLGYT
-289 WNTSLNSIV
+289 WNTSLDKVV
-298 FDGNSNDDYGDLNK
+298 FYGNSNEEYDGVNK
-312 AIFLNQIPTGV
+312 AIFLNQVPTGV
-323 NTIGE
+323 NTIGD
-328 WIRYLEGGKDDDGF
+328 WILYLEGGKDNDGI

-351 RLIVEVYDL
+351 RLILEVYDL

-431 ISIGQIDTSTYPP
+431 VSIGQIDTSTYPP

-555 NISAL
+555 NRNISAL

-569 NDIDKIEK
+569 NDIDKIET

-592 FDQKAIQEVNTLF
+592 FDKKAIQEVNTLF

-618 YGVIKYALENL
+618 YGVIKYALDNL

-639 LSVAGALKMFGF
+639 VGVAGALKMFGF

-660 RKKNTIEENP
+660 RKKNTIEEDP

-695 SNNYFETFNEHLDFF
+695 SNNYFEIFNEHLDFF

-733 RKNIAFIHDSI
+733 RKDIAFIHDSV
-744 LSDKKDS
+744 LSDKKEAYV
-751 LIYVLSWQ
+751 YVLSWAFDADEK
-759 LGAHTDLRD
+759 LKNR
-768 KIVLTAGVD
+768 IVLTANVD

-783 SSLSLPYKTKNLKNE
+783 SALCLPYKTQGMVDRQSLQPS
-798 ALDAKIDSKIYKWDS
+798 SKIYTYDS
-813 DNKQYTPVNAFLNN
+813 NGYVPTDYVLAN

-842 LIFRCYRCGKR
+842 LVFRCFRRGKR
-853 TIRGLTSYQEDDVY
+853 TIRGITNKTEDEIY

-911 GYNVFQYHKSSSN
+911 GYNVYNYHDN
-924 SLMNELAYTDV
+924 YIEINGRAFTDI
-935 ELAIEYIPGTNY
+935 EMAIEYIPGTNY
-947 IQCLDDTR
+947 IQCLDDKR
-955 FGVGKEIEPIYYKG
+955 FGVGTGKIQPLYYKSS
-969 QYTHPDEYHY
+969 T
-979 HT
+979 

>member
-54 PDEESGANPYTLNIN
+54 PDEESGANPYTLNII
-69 GADYSEADGEPRNHL
+69 GADYSEADGTPRNHL
-84 DKTWYGKFSGQ
+84 DQTWYGKFSGQ

-116 VDPFPPKFVTDDE
+116 VDPFPPKFITDDE

-153 AEDSVRHFEFQFQ
+153 AQDSVRHFEFQFQ
-166 DKAGLDFKHFAI
+166 DKSGLDFKHFAI
-178 KLDVAREGDS
+178 KLDVAKEGDS
-188 SDTNIVLYEYVRA
+188 SDKNIVLYEYVRA
-201 LKDNFYQDEKCNYEG
+201 LKDKFYQDETCNYEG
-216 TYFPDTFANSSVPV
+216 TYFPDTYANSTQPVPKS
-230 ERQFDPQERWVK
+230 QILDPQERWVK

-259 LVSSHEAIDG
+259 LVSSPEAITG
-269 DKKLRRFFATPREL
+269 DDKLRRFFASPREL
-283 LKLGYN
+283 LKIGYT
-289 WNTSLNSIV
+289 WNTPLDNVV
-298 FDGNSNDDYGDLNK
+298 FYGNSNEKYVGVNK
-312 AIFLNQIPTGV
+312 AIFLNQVPTGV
-323 NTIGE
+323 NTIGD
-328 WIRYLEGGKDDDGF
+328 WILYLEGGKDNDGI
-342 PHEPHRAVG
+342 PHIPHRAVG
-351 RLIVEVYDL
+351 RLILEVYDL

-384 VPVNITFFNPEPSN
+384 VPVNITFFNPDPSN

-431 ISIGQIDTSTYPP
+431 VSIGQIDTSTYPP
-444 YPDGIEWQDNS
+444 YPDCIEWEDNS

-555 NISAL
+555 NRNISAL

-569 NDIDKIEK
+569 NDIDKIET

-592 FDQKAIQEVNTLF
+592 FDKKAIQEVNTLF

-618 YGVIKYALENL
+618 YGVIKYALDNL

-639 LSVAGALKMFGF
+639 IGVAGALKMFGF

-660 RKKNTIEENP
+660 RKKNTIEEDP

-695 SNNYFETFNEHLDFF
+695 SNNYFEIFNEHLDFF

-733 RKNIAFIHDSI
+733 RKDIAFIHDSV
-744 LSDKKDS
+744 LSDKKEAYV
-751 LIYVLSWQ
+751 YVLSWQ
-759 LGAHTDLRD
+759 FREDETLKNR
-768 KIVLTAGVD
+768 IVTTANVD

-783 SSLSLPYKTKNLKNE
+783 SALCLPYKTTGLNSQLHNE
-798 ALDAKIDSKIYKWDS
+798 SSTIYVWDNENS
-813 DNKQYTPVNAFLNN
+813 EYVYKRLMLEN

-842 LIFRCYRCGKR
+842 LVFRCFRRGTR
-853 TIRGLTSYQEDDVY
+853 TIRGITNKTEDEIY

-885 LSTENSVGLSN
+885 LSTENGVGLVN
-896 LFNMFTSYIDNYNLT
+896 LFNMFTSYIDNYHLQ
-911 GYNVFQYHKSSSN
+911 GYNVYNYHTG
-924 SLMNELAYTDV
+924 TDYFTDI
-935 ELAIEYIPGTNY
+935 EMAIEYIPGTNY
-947 IQCLDDTR
+947 IQCLDDKR
-955 FGVGKEIEPIYYKG
+955 FGNDKEIKPFHSKSS
-969 QYTHPDEYHY
+969 T
-979 HT
+979 

>member
-12 TVRRQDTTW
+12 NVRRQDTTW
-21 KYEWD
+21 KYEWC
-26 VDNPDKEGTIFLSPI
+26 VDNPDKEGTVFLSPL
-41 IYDKNREKTWTFA
+41 IYDKYHEKTWTFA
-54 PDEESGANPYTLNIN
+54 PDEESGANPYTLNID
-69 GADYSEADGEPRNHL
+69 GADYSEEDGVPRNHL
-84 DKTWYGKFSGQ
+84 DQTWYGKFSGQ
-95 TRYLRPYSSLVTVTS
+95 TRYLRPYTSLVTVTS

-147 EKIYKI
+147 EKIYRI

-178 KLDVAREGDS
+178 KLDTAEEDDLGDGN
-188 SDTNIVLYEYVRA
+188 NIVLYEYVRA
-201 LKDNFYQDEKCNYEG
+201 LKDRFYQDETCNYEG
-216 TYFPDTFANSSVPV
+216 TYFPDTSDNSTQPVPKS
-230 ERQFDPQERWVK
+230 QILDPQDRWVK

-259 LVSSHEAIDG
+259 LVSSPEAING
-269 DKKLRRFFATPREL
+269 VKKLRRFFATPREL
-283 LKLGYN
+283 LKLGYTM
-289 WNTSLNSIV
+289 NTRIDEIV
-298 FDGNSNDDYGDLNK
+298 YKGNDNQDYYDYGEDK
-312 AIFLNQIPTGV
+312 AIFLNKIPKGV
-323 NTIGE
+323 NTIKD
-328 WIRYLEGGKDDDGF
+328 WILYLEGGIDDEGL

-351 RLIVEVYDL
+351 RLIIEVYDL
-360 AGNKSIYYDKKEFWT
+360 SGNKSIYYDKKEFWT

-493 IDTIIKERTY
+493 IDSIIKERTY

-509 PWIYEDGGRKYD
+509 PWIYEDGGRKYN

-555 NISAL
+555 NRNISAL

-569 NDIDKIEK
+569 NDIDKIES

-592 FDQKAIQEVNTLF
+592 FDKKAIQEVNTLF

-639 LSVAGALKMFGF
+639 LGVAGALKMFGF

-660 RKKNTIEENP
+660 RKKNTIEEDP

-681 GDFFQTSRFNIEVD
+681 GDFFQTSRFNIEVA
-695 SNNYFETFNEHLDFF
+695 SNNYFEIFNEHLDFF

-725 LIKYTVST
+725 LIKYTVFKD
-733 RKNIAFIHDSI
+733 KNIAFIHDSI
-744 LSDKKDS
+744 LSDKNEAYV
-751 LIYVLSWQ
+751 YVLSWQ
-759 LGAHTDLRD
+759 FREDEKLKNR
-768 KIVLTAGVD
+768 IVTTANVD
-777 YKTRHC
+777 YKTRQC
-783 SSLSLPYKTKNLKNE
+783 SALCLPYVPEGKTADMEEKASTIYE
-798 ALDAKIDSKIYKWDS
+798 WDGSSYVVSDKIL
-813 DNKQYTPVNAFLNN
+813 AN

-842 LIFRCYRCGKR
+842 LVFRCYRRGTR
-853 TIRGLTSYQEDDVY
+853 TFRGDTSEDKTEIY

-885 LSTENSVGLSN
+885 ISTENSVGLSN
-896 LFNMFTSYIDNYNLT
+896 LFNIFTSYIDNYNLP
-911 GYNVFQYHKSSSN
+911 GYNEYNYHTGN
-924 SLMNELAYTDV
+924 NYFTDI
-935 ELAIEYIPGTNY
+935 EMAIEYIPGTNY
-947 IQCLDDTR
+947 IQCLDDKR
-955 FGVGKEIEPIYYKG
+955 FGKSKEIKPF
-969 QYTHPDEYHY
+969 HY
-979 HT
+979 FDSNSTT

>member
-26 VDNPDKEGTIFLSPI
+26 VDNPDKEGTVFLSPI

-69 GADYSEADGEPRNHL
+69 GADYSEADGTPRNHL
-84 DKTWYGKFSGQ
+84 DQTWYGKFSGQ
-95 TRYLRPYSSLVTVTS
+95 TRYLRPYSSLITVTS

-116 VDPFPPKFVTDDE
+116 VDPFPPKFITDDE
-129 TDNVIFSPVY
+129 TDNVVFSPVY

-166 DKAGLDFKHFAI
+166 DKSGLDFKHFAI
-178 KLDVAREGDS
+178 KLDVAKEGDS
-188 SDTNIVLYEYVRA
+188 SDKNIVLYEYVRE
-201 LKDNFYQDEKCNYEG
+201 LKDKFYQDETCNYEG
-216 TYFPDTFANSSVPV
+216 TYFPDTYANSTQPVPKS
-230 ERQFDPQERWVK
+230 QLLDPQDRWVK

-259 LVSSHEAIDG
+259 LVSSPEAITG
-269 DKKLRRFFATPREL
+269 DDKLRRFFASPREL
-283 LKLGYN
+283 LKLGYT
-289 WNTSLNSIV
+289 WNTSLDKVV
-298 FDGNSNDDYGDLNK
+298 FYGNSNEEYDGVNK
-312 AIFLNQIPTGV
+312 AIFLNQVPTGV
-323 NTIGE
+323 NTIGD
-328 WIRYLEGGKDDDGF
+328 WILYLEGGKDNDGI

-351 RLIVEVYDL
+351 RLILEVYDL

-431 ISIGQIDTSTYPP
+431 VSIGQIDTSTYPP

-555 NISAL
+555 NRNISAL

-569 NDIDKIEK
+569 NDIDKIET

-592 FDQKAIQEVNTLF
+592 FDKKAIQEVNTLF

-618 YGVIKYALENL
+618 YGVIKYALDNL

-639 LSVAGALKMFGF
+639 VGVAGALKMFGF

-660 RKKNTIEENP
+660 RKKNTIEEDP

-695 SNNYFETFNEHLDFF
+695 SNNYFEIFNEHLDFF

-733 RKNIAFIHDSI
+733 RKDIAFIHDSV
-744 LSDKKDS
+744 LSDKKEAYV
-751 LIYVLSWQ
+751 YVLSWAFDADEK
-759 LGAHTDLRD
+759 LKNR
-768 KIVLTAGVD
+768 IVLTANVD

-783 SSLSLPYKTKNLKNE
+783 SALCLPYKTQGMVDRQSLQPS
-798 ALDAKIDSKIYKWDS
+798 SKIYTYDS
-813 DNKQYTPVNAFLNN
+813 NGYVPTDYVLAN

-842 LIFRCYRCGKR
+842 LVFRCFRRGKR
-853 TIRGLTSYQEDDVY
+853 TIRGITNKTEDEIY

-911 GYNVFQYHKSSSN
+911 GYNVYNYHDN
-924 SLMNELAYTDV
+924 YIEINGRAFTDI
-935 ELAIEYIPGTNY
+935 EMAIEYIPGTNY
-947 IQCLDDTR
+947 IQCLDDKR
-955 FGVGKEIEPIYYKG
+955 FGVGTGKIQPLYYKSS
-969 QYTHPDEYHY
+969 T
-979 HT
+979 

>member
-12 TVRRQDTTW
+12 MVRRQDTTW

-41 IYDKNREKTWTFA
+41 IYDKKREKTWTFA
-54 PDEESGANPYTLNIN
+54 PDEDTGANPYTLNIN

-84 DKTWYGKFSGQ
+84 DQTWYGKFSGQ
-95 TRYLRPYSSLVTVTS
+95 TRYLRPDASFVTVTS

-116 VDPFPPKFVTDDE
+116 VDPFPPKFITDDE

-139 NVEDGEDD
+139 NVEDGEND

-153 AEDSVRHFEFQFQ
+153 AQDSVRHFEFQFQ

-178 KLDVAREGDS
+178 KLDAADDVQNNGD
-188 SDTNIVLYEYVRA
+188 NIVLYEYVRA

-216 TYFPDTFANSSVPV
+216 TYFPDTYDNSSHPV
-230 ERQFDPQERWVK
+230 EHQLDPQERWVK

-259 LVSSHEAIDG
+259 LVSSYEATIG
-269 DKKLRRFFATPREL
+269 EKKLRRFFATPREL
-283 LKLGYN
+283 LKLGYTM
-289 WNTSLNSIV
+289 NTQINEIV
-298 FDGNSNDDYGDLNK
+298 YRGNDNQDYYDNGEDK
-312 AIFLNQIPTGV
+312 AIFLNKIPTGV

-328 WIRYLEGGKDDDGF
+328 WIRYLEGGKDDDGY

-351 RLIVEVYDL
+351 RLILEVYDL
-360 AGNKSIYYDKKEFWT
+360 SGNKSVYYDKKEFWT
-375 IDTDDIDNM
+375 IDTDDIDKM
-384 VPVNITFFNPEPSN
+384 VPVNITFFNPDPSN
-398 YFVNDNIEGKVSV
+398 YFINDNIEGKVSV

-444 YPDGIEWQDNS
+444 FPDGMEWKDNS
-455 KLIGCYNVL
+455 KLVGCYNVL

-555 NISAL
+555 NRNISAL

-639 LSVAGALKMFGF
+639 LGVACALKMFGF

-725 LIKYTVST
+725 LIKYTVSK

-744 LSDKKDS
+744 LSDKKEAFV
-751 LIYVLSWQ
+751 YVLSWQ
-759 LGAHTDLRD
+759 FGEDEKLKNR
-768 KIVLTAGVD
+768 IVTTANVD
-777 YKTRHC
+777 YKTRQC
-783 SSLSLPYKTKNLKNE
+783 SALCLPYIPKDKSTIYEWDSLTSSY
-798 ALDAKIDSKIYKWDS
+798 IDSEKML
-813 DNKQYTPVNAFLNN
+813 AN

-842 LIFRCYRCGKR
+842 LVFRCYRRGVR
-853 TIRGLTSYQEDDVY
+853 TFRDTTREDKTEIY

-872 NKTKVTLNPGMFC
+872 NKTMVTLNPGMFC
-885 LSTENSVGLSN
+885 ISTENSVGLSN
-896 LFNMFTSYIDNYNLT
+896 LFNMFTSYINNYNLK
-911 GYNVFQYHKSSSN
+911 GYNVYNYHTGN
-924 SLMNELAYTDV
+924 DYFTDI
-935 ELAIEYIPGTNY
+935 EMAIEYIPGTNY
-947 IQCLDDTR
+947 IQCLDDKR
-955 FGVGKEIEPIYYKG
+955 FGKYGKIKPF
-969 QYTHPDEYHY
+969 HY
-979 HT
+979 FE

>member
-41 IYDKNREKTWTFA
+41 IYDKKHEKTWTFA
-54 PDEESGANPYTLNIN
+54 PDEETGANPYTLNI
-69 GADYSEADGEPRNHL
+69 GDYDKDGEPKNHL
-84 DKTWYGKFSGQ
+84 DGTWYGKFSGQ
-95 TRYLRPYSSLVTVTS
+95 TRYLRPYTSLVTVTS

-116 VDPFPPKFVTDDE
+116 VDPFPPKFITDDE

-153 AEDSVRHFEFQFQ
+153 AQDSVRHFEFQFQ

-178 KLDVAREGDS
+178 KLDCAEDDENVT

-201 LKDNFYQDEKCNYEG
+201 LKDKFYQDETCNYEG
-216 TYFPDTFANSSVPV
+216 TYFPDTYDNSTVPV
-230 ERQFDPQERWVK
+230 EHQLDPQERWVK

-259 LVSSHEAIDG
+259 LVSSYEASIG
-269 DKKLRRFFATPREL
+269 KKKLRRFFANPREL
-283 LKLGYN
+283 LKLGYTM
-289 WNTSLNSIV
+289 NTPIDEIV
-298 FDGNSNDDYGDLNK
+298 YKGNDNQDYYDYGEDK
-312 AIFLNQIPTGV
+312 AIFLNKIPKGV
-323 NTIGE
+323 KYIKD
-328 WIRYLEGGKDDDGF
+328 WILYLEGGKDNDGI
-342 PHEPHRAVG
+342 PHIPHRAVG
-351 RLIVEVYDL
+351 RLILEVYDL

-384 VPVNITFFNPEPSN
+384 VPVNITFFNPDPSN

-444 YPDGIEWQDNS
+444 YPDCIEWEDNS

-555 NISAL
+555 NRNISAL

-569 NDIDKIEK
+569 NDIDKIET

-592 FDQKAIQEVNTLF
+592 FDKKAIQEVNTLF

-618 YGVIKYALENL
+618 YGVIKYALDNL

-639 LSVAGALKMFGF
+639 IGVAGALKMFGF

-660 RKKNTIEENP
+660 RKKNTIEEDP

-725 LIKYTVST
+725 MIKYTVSKT
-733 RKNIAFIHDSI
+733 KEIAFIHDNDV
-744 LSDKKDS
+744 SDNKES
-751 LIYVLSWQ
+751 LVYVLSWAFDGDEDSVR
-759 LGAHTDLRD
+759 LKD
-768 KIVLTAGVD
+768 KIVLTSNVD
-777 YKTRHC
+777 YKTRQC
-783 SSLSLPYKTKNLKNE
+783 SSLCLPYKTHGMTYRE
-798 ALDAKIDSKIYKWDS
+798 IEMTSSKIYTYDS
-813 DNKQYTPVNAFLNN
+813 GKYKLLEGYALDN
-827 YYTIIGKLLECNKAD
+827 YYTIIGKLMECNKTD
-842 LIFRCYRCGKR
+842 IIFRCYKKGKKNQVKTR
-853 TIRGLTSYQEDDVY
+853 NDIPVQDEIY
-867 YRIPY
+867 YRIPFE
-872 NKTKVTLNPGMFC
+872 KTKVTLNPGMFC
-885 LSTENSVGLSN
+885 LSTENGTGLIN

-911 GYNVFQYHKSSSN
+911 GNNEYNYHDDEFDIYSRAFTGIE
-924 SLMNELAYTDV
+924 M
-935 ELAIEYIPGTNY
+935 AIEYIPGTNY
-947 IQCLDDTR
+947 IQCLDDKR
-955 FGVGKEIEPIYYKG
+955 FGIGQGKIEPFYSIPKP
-969 QYTHPDEYHY
+969 T
-979 HT
+979 T